1 MGRRGGDENSKEKK
15 RRNKKDQEEVM
26 SSKGVRA
33 YGLCTISLYF
43 DDVEYLLHLDVWQPG

>member
-1 MGRRGGDENSKEKK
+1 
-15 RRNKKDQEEVM
+15 M